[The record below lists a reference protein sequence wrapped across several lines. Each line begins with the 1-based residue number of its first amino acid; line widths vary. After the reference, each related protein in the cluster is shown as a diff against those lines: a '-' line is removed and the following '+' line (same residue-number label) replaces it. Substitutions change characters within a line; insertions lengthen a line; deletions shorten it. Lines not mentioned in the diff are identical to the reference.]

1 MKDLMERILTIDHTA
16 NNRLNEA
23 IRKKEEMIAEINERK
38 RKLSQ
43 EIEDYANN
51 HLASFEES
59 EKLSSQDSML
69 AIKNSADTEQA
80 RLQKIYDDNHA
91 QWVETIV
98 SNILAQ

>member
-43 EIEDYANN
+43 EIED
-51 HLASFEES
+51 
-59 EKLSSQDSML
+59 
-69 AIKNSADTEQA
+69 
-80 RLQKIYDDNHA
+80 LQ
-91 QWVETIV
+91 QLMQLQV
-98 SNILAQ
+98 L